1 MDNLLKDLRYAIRSL
16 AKSPGFTAVAVL
28 TLALGIGINT
38 TVFTLANAVFLR
50 QLPVAAP
57 QKLVWMF
64 SDRENPN
71 SYPDYLEFR
80 NQVDLFDGVLAYD
93 WMPLNMGN
101 DGEAERVQGTL
112 VSGNYF
118 DVLGVKPQLGRT
130 FLPNEEKTDASPV
143 AVISHSLWQR
153 RFNSDPTVV
162 GKSMLLNGHAFTII
176 GVGSNGFVGTEEA
189 FPREIWIPLTMQGIV
204 RPTPAGLRNARNQF
218 ENRGART
225 LTVMGRLKSGV
236 TLSEA
241 QARMNVVASRL
252 AQNYPDTNNNF
263 HLALY
268 SAGNGRP
275 IFRTMLK
282 PVTGILLGVVALV
295 LLITCANIANLLLAR
310 AAKRRKE
317 VAIRLT
323 LGATRVR
330 LIRQLLTESILLA
343 CLGGLVGLLLNL
355 WLIDLL
361 TTIKPAVPLPL
372 NIEFH
377 SDWRVLTFTIV
388 LSIIAGVVFGL
399 VPALLASKRELVP
412 ALKEHLDEF
421 NNRRKV
427 LSLRNAL
434 VIGQV
439 AISIVV
445 LVAAGLF
452 LRSLNHARSI
462 DPGFDAERILTLS
475 FNTTAQGYDPTKA
488 SQFYQQL
495 TARVQSLP
503 GVQNVSLAQSS
514 PLSYFYSPA
523 FSVPVVI
530 EGHEP
535 PAGQDPPVIGSNT
548 INPNFFQTLGVPLL
562 TGRDFTDQDREGSPR
577 VVIINE
583 TMARTF
589 FLNQNPIGQK
599 LRLLRRGGEQ
609 SSCEIVGVTRDSKYL
624 SLGENATPYL
634 FLPYLQNPQPVMSL
648 HVRSSGNPKDI
659 ATAVRREVRAIDPN
673 LPAFNV
679 ISLAENVDISL
690 FPARLGALLLGVF
703 GLLALVIASIGV
715 YGVMSY
721 SVSERTH
728 EMGIRMAL
736 GARGADVLRLV
747 VSQGMWLACIGVTI
761 GVALAF
767 LSTRLVKS
775 YLYDVS
781 ATDPLTFLGI
791 ALLLIGVALLACY
804 LPARRATKVD
814 PLVALKYE

>member
-1 MDNLLKDLRYAIRSL
+1 
-16 AKSPGFTAVAVL
+16 
-28 TLALGIGINT
+28 
-38 TVFTLANAVFLR
+38 
-50 QLPVAAP
+50 
-57 QKLVWMF
+57 
-64 SDRENPN
+64 
-71 SYPDYLEFR
+71 
-80 NQVDLFDGVLAYD
+80 
-93 WMPLNMGN
+93 
-101 DGEAERVQGTL
+101 
-112 VSGNYF
+112 
-118 DVLGVKPQLGRT
+118 
-130 FLPNEEKTDASPV
+130 
-143 AVISHSLWQR
+143 
-153 RFNSDPTVV
+153 
-162 GKSMLLNGHAFTII
+162 
-176 GVGSNGFVGTEEA
+176 
-189 FPREIWIPLTMQGIV
+189 
-204 RPTPAGLRNARNQF
+204 
-218 ENRGART
+218 
-225 LTVMGRLKSGV
+225 
-236 TLSEA
+236 
-241 QARMNVVASRL
+241 
-252 AQNYPDTNNNF
+252 
-263 HLALY
+263 
-268 SAGNGRP
+268 
-275 IFRTMLK
+275 
-282 PVTGILLGVVALV
+282 
-295 LLITCANIANLLLAR
+295 
-310 AAKRRKE
+310 
-317 VAIRLT
+317 
-323 LGATRVR
+323 
-330 LIRQLLTESILLA
+330 
-343 CLGGLVGLLLNL
+343 
-355 WLIDLL
+355 
-361 TTIKPAVPLPL
+361 
-372 NIEFH
+372 
-377 SDWRVLTFTIV
+377 
-388 LSIIAGVVFGL
+388 
-399 VPALLASKRELVP
+399 
-412 ALKEHLDEF
+412 
-421 NNRRKV
+421 
-427 LSLRNAL
+427 
-434 VIGQV
+434 
-439 AISIVV
+439 V